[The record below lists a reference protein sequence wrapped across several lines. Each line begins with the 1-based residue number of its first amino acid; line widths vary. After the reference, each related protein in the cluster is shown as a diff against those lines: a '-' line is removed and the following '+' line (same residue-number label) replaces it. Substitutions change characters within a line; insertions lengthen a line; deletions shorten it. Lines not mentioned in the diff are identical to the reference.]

1 MAQLEAEAA
10 EARPDAAARPGEAS
24 RPDGACAHEIA
35 GAQGAVELVACPTGV
50 AWWPAART
58 VLVADLHL
66 EKGTSFARRGVLLP
80 PHDTAITLDR
90 LAAALDR
97 WRPARVVA
105 LGDSFHDAEGPER
118 LTLPDRRRLAE
129 VQRGR
134 EWVWVTGNHDPLG
147 ADTPLEG
154 EVVDEVREGGL
165 TLRHEPQ
172 TGAPDE
178 VAGEIAGHLHPKAA
192 IVLGGRR
199 IRRSCFAGDA
209 HRMILPSFGVYTG
222 GLSVFHRAFAGLF
235 EGRRFHALMRGDDRV
250 FKIAGTR
257 LV

>member
-1 MAQLEAEAA
+1 MALAA
-10 EARPDAAARPGEAS
+10 ESA
-24 RPDGACAHEIA
+24 RPDGACSHEIE
-35 GAQGAVELVACPTGV
+35 GRQGAVELVACPTGL
-50 AWWPAART
+50 AYLPGTRT
-58 VLVADLHL
+58 ALVADLHL

-80 PHDTAITLDR
+80 PHDTAITLER

-118 LTLPDRRRLAE
+118 LTLPDRQLLAG

-147 ADTPLEG
+147 TDAPLDG
-154 EVVDEVREGGL
+154 EVVDEIEEQGL
-165 TLRHEPQ
+165 SLRHEPQ
-172 TGAPDE
+172 TGARGE
-178 VAGEIAGHLHPKAA
+178 VAGHLHPKAA

-209 HRMILPSFGVYTG
+209 RRMILPSFGAYTG
-222 GLSVFHRAFAGLF
+222 GLSVFHSAFAGLF
-235 EGRRFHALMRGDDRV
+235 DGRRFHALMRGEDRV

>member
-1 MAQLEAEAA
+1 MALAA
-10 EARPDAAARPGEAS
+10 ESP
-24 RPDGACAHEIA
+24 RPDGACAHEIEGAA
-35 GAQGAVELVACPTGV
+35 GRVEIVACPTGV
-50 AWWPAART
+50 AFVPAART

-66 EKGTSFARRGVLLP
+66 EKGTSYARRGVMLP
-80 PHDTAITLDR
+80 PHDTAITLER
-90 LAAALDR
+90 LAAALER
-97 WRPARVVA
+97 WCPARVVA
-105 LGDSFHDAEGPER
+105 LGDSFHDADGPGR
-118 LTLPDRRRLAE
+118 MRLPDRRSLAN

-134 EWVWVTGNHDPLG
+134 EWVWVTGNHDPLD
-147 ADTPLEG
+147 ADAPLPAGMEG
-154 EVVDEVREGGL
+154 EVVDEMEESGL
-165 TLRHEPQ
+165 ILRHEPR
-172 TGAPDE
+172 TGAT
-178 VAGEIAGHLHPKAA
+178 GEIAGHLHPKAA

-209 HRMILPSFGVYTG
+209 HRMILPSFGAYTG